1 MISVRPRSRSDFDC
15 ANFFHSLLG
24 ASVVFPD
31 EENNALNKLEGVTQQ

>member
-1 MISVRPRSRSDFDC
+1 MISVRPRGRPDFDR

-31 EENNALNKLEGVTQQ
+31 EENNAPNKLEGVIQQ